1 MFHSLN
7 MVTNKM
13 RRTRN
18 QPAVYRSF
26 GPAVLHSV
34 CQPSCLSYVV
44 NWNWCWQKG
53 RGQVACAT
61 WFCRPAL
68 FAAAAAFVMSRN
80 LIYFLT
86 KKDSQVIKLASI
98 QTFLFTVCFSFCIIC
113 SLLLAALYAE
123 ALLSLSPNSIQTRRW
138 LQIRFILIEIELK
151 Q

>member
-7 MVTNKM
+7 MATNKM

-68 FAAAAAFVMSRN
+68 FAAAAFVMSRN

-86 KKDSQVIKLASI
+86 KKDSPVIKLASI
-98 QTFLFTVCFSFCIIC
+98 QTTFLVIVCFSFCIIC
-113 SLLLAALYAE
+113 SLLLAALYAD
-123 ALLSLSPNSIQTRRW
+123 ALLSLIVTKTQFRLDNDCKYVSS
-138 LQIRFILIEIELK
+138 
-151 Q
+151 